1 MTAEH
6 SITVLCQ
13 TLGVSRSGYYDWTKA
28 KSVREASDKTLLL
41 EIKQIHERSRA
52 SYGSPRITKDLQDR
66 GIRVGHNRV
75 ARLMR
80 EVGIIGRTKRRY
92 RVRTTDS
99 NHDQPIAPNLL
110 RDMPLP
116 ERPNQ
121 VWVSDITYIP
131 TYEGWLYLA
140 GVLDR
145 YSRKLVGW
153 SMDSTLHTRLPLSAL
168 KMAIERRRPEPG
180 LIHHS
185 DRGIQ
190 YTSQDYRNQ
199 LDKNEIIT
207 SMRRKRNCYDNAT
220 MESFWSTL
228 KHELIIRC
236 TFRTRNE
243 AKAAIFITSK
253 ASEIT
258 LIAWL

>member
-1 MTAEH
+1 
-6 SITVLCQ
+6 
-13 TLGVSRSGYYDWTKA
+13 
-28 KSVREASDKTLLL
+28 
-41 EIKQIHERSRA
+41 
-52 SYGSPRITKDLQDR
+52 
-66 GIRVGHNRV
+66 
-75 ARLMR
+75 MR
-80 EVGIIGRTKRRY
+80 EVGIVGRTKRRY
-92 RVRTTDS
+92 RVRTIDS

-110 RDMPLP
+110 RDMLLP

-121 VWVSDITYIP
+121 VWLNNITYIP
-131 TYEGWLYLA
+131 THKGWLYISD
-140 GVLDR
+140 VLDR
-145 YSRKLVGW
+145 YNRKLVGW
-153 SMDSTLHTRLPLSAL
+153 PMDSTLNTRLPLSAL
-168 KMAIERRRPEPG
+168 NMAIDRRRPEPG
-180 LIHHS
+180 LIHNS